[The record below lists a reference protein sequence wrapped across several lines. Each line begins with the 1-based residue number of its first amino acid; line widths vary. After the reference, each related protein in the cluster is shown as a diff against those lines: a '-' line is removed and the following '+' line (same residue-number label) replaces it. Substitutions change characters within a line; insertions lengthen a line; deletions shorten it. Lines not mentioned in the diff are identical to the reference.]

1 MYPVLLALFLSTL
14 IIRLSNL
21 IEVRPKVIYSNL
33 FIVPFIAM
41 GIDYLENIL
50 ISIMITSST
59 EISSGVFKIAS
70 ACTQLK
76 GVFTS
81 ISWVVIITLCVI
93 WVKNRSRNKVV
104 V

>member
-1 MYPVLLALFLSTL
+1 MYPVLLTLFLSTL